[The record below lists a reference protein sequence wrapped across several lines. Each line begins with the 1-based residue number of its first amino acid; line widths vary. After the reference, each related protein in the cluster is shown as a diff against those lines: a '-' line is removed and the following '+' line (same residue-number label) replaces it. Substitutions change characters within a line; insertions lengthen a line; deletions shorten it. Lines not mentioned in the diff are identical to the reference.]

1 MARLRNSLTG
11 VVVDVDDATA
21 ARLGG
26 HFEPADKP
34 AESKPD
40 PKPAPKRR
48 APVRKK

>member
-1 MARLRNSLTG
+1 MARFRNNLTG

-21 ARLGG
+21 AWLGSQY
-26 HFEPADKP
+26 EPADKTG
-34 AESKPD
+34 ESKPD